1 MPLSKIFSCTKCDA
15 QSLKWLG
22 QCQECGAWGTVVET
36 VVNREQ
42 SEVVAAVP
50 ANVASLSERVEPVP
64 KIPTA
69 IGEVDRVLGGGITPA
84 SLILLGG
91 EPGVGKSTLC
101 LQMARGFAACHP
113 GASPRVADEAIG
125 SSAGSYRPEAG
136 LQDDRERI
144 LYFSG
149 EESLDQVAG
158 RWQRIGGGS
167 GIKFASSVSA
177 EEIAATIAVTNASLA
192 IVDSVQTIASS
203 RAEGLPGSVGQVRA
217 ATSVLVDAAKRG
229 RTAIILTGHVTKD
242 GMVAGPKTLE
252 HLVDVVLYL
261 EGDRTG
267 GYRLLRGMKNRFGAT
282 DDVGVFVM
290 GERGLEEVANP
301 SSLFLEASRTG
312 ESGQVVTVVM
322 EGRRP
327 FLAEV
332 QVLCERTAF
341 GFPQRK
347 TSGFDAGRL
356 QLLLAVMGKRLRLP
370 LGTMDVFLN
379 VVGGLRI
386 QEPAGDL
393 AVVAALLSAA
403 KDRAIGTDVAVFGEV
418 GLGGEVRKVGFAEQR
433 RKEAERLGFT
443 KIISADE
450 VRHVRDLE
458 AVLWG

>member
-1 MPLSKIFSCTKCDA
+1 MASQKIFSCTKCDA

-22 QCQECGAWGTVVET
+22 QCQECGAWGTLVET
-36 VVNREQ
+36 NLAREPAA
-42 SEVVAAVP
+42 SVAAAPVRVVSLGEH
-50 ANVASLSERVEPVP
+50 VAPTP
-64 KIPTA
+64 KLA
-69 IGEVDRVLGGGITPA
+69 SGIGEVDRVLGGGITPA

-101 LQMARGFAACHP
+101 LQVARAL
-113 GASPRVADEAIG
+113 
-125 SSAGSYRPEAG
+125 AGEV
-136 LQDDRERI
+136 

-158 RWQRIGGGS
+158 RWARIGGGN
-167 GIKFASSVSA
+167 GMQFASSVNA
-177 EEIAATIAVTNASLA
+177 EEIAATIAASNPPLA
-192 IVDSVQTIASS
+192 IVDSVQTISS
-203 RAEGLPGSVGQVRA
+203 GRAEGLPGSVGQVRA
-217 ATSVLVDAAKRG
+217 ATAVLMDAAKRG
-229 RTAIILTGHVTKD
+229 RTAILLTGHVTKD

-267 GYRLLRGMKNRFGAT
+267 GYRLLRGVKNRFGST
-282 DDVGVFVM
+282 DEVGVFVM
-290 GERGLEEVANP
+290 NEGGLEEVANP
-301 SSLFLEASRTG
+301 SSLFLDASRTG

-322 EGRRP
+322 EGRRA

-332 QVLCERTAF
+332 QVLCERAAF
-341 GFPQRK
+341 GYPQRK

-379 VVGGLRI
+379 VIGGLRI
-386 QEPAGDL
+386 SEPAGDL
-393 AVVAALLSAA
+393 AVCAALLSAA
-403 KDRAIGTDVAVFGEV
+403 KDRAIGVDVALFGEV

-433 RKEAERLGFT
+433 RKEAERLGFK

-450 VRHVRDLE
+450 VKHVRDLE

>member
-1 MPLSKIFSCTKCDA
+1 M
-15 QSLKWLG
+15 Q
-22 QCQECGAWGTVVET
+22 
-36 VVNREQ
+36 
-42 SEVVAAVP
+42 
-50 ANVASLSERVEPVP
+50 
-64 KIPTA
+64 
-69 IGEVDRVLGGGITPA
+69 
-84 SLILLGG
+84 
-91 EPGVGKSTLC
+91 
-101 LQMARGFAACHP
+101 
-113 GASPRVADEAIG
+113 
-125 SSAGSYRPEAG
+125 
-136 LQDDRERI
+136 
-144 LYFSG
+144 
-149 EESLDQVAG
+149 
-158 RWQRIGGGS
+158 
-167 GIKFASSVSA
+167 FASSVNA
-177 EEIAATIAVTNASLA
+177 EEIAATIAASNAPLA

-203 RAEGLPGSVGQVRA
+203 RVEGLPGSVGQVRA
-217 ATSVLVDAAKRG
+217 ATAVLMGAAKRG

-267 GYRLLRGMKNRFGAT
+267 GYRLLRGVKNRFGST
-282 DDVGVFVM
+282 NEVGVFVM
-290 GERGLEEVANP
+290 NEGGLEEVLDP
-301 SSLFLEASRTG
+301 SSLFLDASRTG

-322 EGRRP
+322 EGRRA

-332 QVLCERTAF
+332 QVLCERAAF
-341 GFPQRK
+341 GYPQRK

-393 AVVAALLSAA
+393 AVCAALLSAA
-403 KDRAIGTDVAVFGEV
+403 KDLAIDTHVAVFGEV

-450 VRHVRDLE
+450 VKHVRDLE
-458 AVLWG
+458 KVLW